1 MPQNKQRKKMI
12 RLSTIAILLFFLTP
26 AQINAWWPFG
36 PSNSD
41 DCILKYQK
49 EAKCERASILINI
62 ACKCK
67 FDPENCASNR
77 VNRSMLMDAG
87 FSDTEI
93 NAYFSKNKSS
103 PVWDCILD
111 NIGNAQNDQAAVAI
125 STSCISKYNK

>member
-49 EAKCERASILINI
+49 EAKCERASYMINF

-67 FDPENCASNR
+67 FKPEYDPLSLFKECNYNPD
-77 VNRSMLMDAG
+77 V
-87 FSDTEI
+87 
-93 NAYFSKNKSS
+93 Y
-103 PVWDCILD
+103 DCILD
-111 NIGNAQNDQAAVAI
+111 NIGNAQNDQAAFAI
-125 STSCISKYNK
+125 FRSCISKYNTFENRFK